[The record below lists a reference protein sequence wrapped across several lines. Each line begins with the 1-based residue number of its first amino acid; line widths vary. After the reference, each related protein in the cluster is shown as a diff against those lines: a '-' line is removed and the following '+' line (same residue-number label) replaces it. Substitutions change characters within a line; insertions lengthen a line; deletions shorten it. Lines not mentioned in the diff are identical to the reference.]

1 MTEMP
6 NACSKCGGPL
16 PLQFGRGRR
25 RTKCETCAPSR
36 NRKPAGAAIQRAVP
50 SAGILASTEAEL
62 RASGVLDSAFGQAAV
77 MIAQRL
83 EAGTDN
89 GSGVAALVRQWQSMM
104 AAALAKE
111 EAEADPL
118 DELAEKR
125 RQRRSG

>member
-1 MTEMP
+1 M
-6 NACSKCGGPL
+6 
-16 PLQFGRGRR
+16 
-25 RTKCETCAPSR
+25 
-36 NRKPAGAAIQRAVP
+36 
-50 SAGILASTEAEL
+50 
-62 RASGVLDSAFGQAAV
+62 LDSAFGQAAV

-111 EAEADPL
+111 ESEADPL